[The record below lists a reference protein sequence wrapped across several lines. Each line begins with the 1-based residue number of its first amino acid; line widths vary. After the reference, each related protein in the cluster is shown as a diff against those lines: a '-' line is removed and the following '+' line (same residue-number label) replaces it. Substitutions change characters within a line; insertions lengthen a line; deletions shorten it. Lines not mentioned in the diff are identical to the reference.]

1 MKPFNTLQL
10 TLVLILPLLSGC
22 AKPAPVAETPI
33 KVKAVKVSATAANS
47 AFYYSG
53 TIEAGKDI
61 PLAFQTMGTV
71 SKVLARE
78 GERVKA
84 GQLLAELD
92 CQNNTNALRIA
103 ESKALQAADALK
115 RFEPMYKNGNLAEI
129 KMVEIRTNKTD
140 ADLSVKL
147 AAKSVT
153 DCSLTAPESGVI
165 SGKAMEPGESALPG
179 KTVMK
184 MVVINNVFAT
194 ISVPEQE
201 IGSIKPG
208 MIVEADI
215 PSAEQQQPQEGVT
228 LLPNGSASG
237 RLRGTVTD
245 SGVTA
250 NPLARTYTVRILLG
264 NARNN
269 LLPGMICNVYVPGK
283 HTTQAAIVPGTA
295 IKLDENGNQFVYVIG
310 AGNRVRKQPVQSSG
324 FRDGGI
330 VVTGGLA
337 NGDIIVREGAQKLT
351 DNKLV
356 EAEF

>member
-1 MKPFNTLQL
+1 MKPFTARQTAAL
-10 TLVLILPLLSGC
+10 LILPLLAGC
-22 AKPAPVAETPI
+22 AKHAPLPEMPL
-33 KVKAVKVSATAANS
+33 KVKAVKVSASSANS
-47 AFYYSG
+47 SLYYSG

-61 PLAFQTMGTV
+61 PLSFQTMGTV
-71 SKVLARE
+71 SKVLVRE

-103 ESKALQAADALK
+103 ESKAAQAADAFK

-147 AAKSVT
+147 AAKSVA
-153 DCSLTAPESGVI
+153 DCSLSAPESGVI
-165 SGKAMEPGESALPG
+165 SGKAIEPGESALPG
-179 KTVMK
+179 KTALK
-184 MVVINNVFAT
+184 MVVLDNVFAT

-201 IGSIKPG
+201 IAAIRPG
-208 MIVEADI
+208 MKVEADI
-215 PSAEQQQPQEGVT
+215 PSAARQMPGEGAT
-228 LLPNGSASG
+228 LLTNAGTSG
-237 RLRGTVTD
+237 KLRGTVID

-250 NPLARTYTVRILLG
+250 NPLARTYTVRVLLPNPG
-264 NARNN
+264 HG

-283 HTTQAAIVPGTA
+283 QPVMAGIVPGTA
-295 IKLDENGNQFVYVIG
+295 IKLDENGRQFVYVV
-310 AGNRVRKQPVQSSG
+310 AGGKVRKQIVQSSG

-337 NGDIIVREGAQKLT
+337 DGDIIVREGAQKLT
-351 DNKLV
+351 DGMQV